1 MKEEILTAKE
11 WLEQE
16 TEGYCE
22 LYHDCHYE
30 NINYNQFLAEFERY
44 LERYAD
50 YKTKMLEGKI
60 LQFRQMLEKQA
71 INHATKLYKDWFK
84 TDQVENNI
92 VLESYISCVKEDMLL
107 KEFDKHF
114 GIEIK
119 TENKIN

>member
-1 MKEEILTAKE
+1 MNNILTAKE
-11 WLEQE
+11 WLEKE
-16 TEGYCE
+16 TNTENVCRTGSDMCIISGKE
-22 LYHDCHYE
+22 CHD
-30 NINYNQFLAEFERY
+30 FM
-44 LERYAD
+44 ERYAD

-107 KEFDKHF
+107 KDYDKHF
-114 GIEIK
+114 NITIEK
-119 TENKIN
+119 QGKIN